1 MAMMTQVTKGVAA
14 TTSVMRKTT
23 PVRDATEGI
32 EETSTKMT
40 EVVDSAVHMAR
51 ITTERDPLTV
61 IGMGTQ
67 RQTKVPTS
75 DKKSTEQ
82 ATSRGSRRSTRALP
96 DENTVNVI
104 TWTTAPDQISAQD
117 PTKVST
123 AISLVEVVAATVT
136 EIAAVASATEVDA
149 VVTVTEVA
157 VVATAA
163 TATEVA
169 AAATVTE
176 GDVVVTQLEELQG
189 RWSSPRA
196 HTTCR
201 SLQICTK

>member
-1 MAMMTQVTKGVAA
+1 M
-14 TTSVMRKTT
+14 
-23 PVRDATEGI
+23 
-32 EETSTKMT
+32 
-40 EVVDSAVHMAR
+40 
-51 ITTERDPLTV
+51 
-61 IGMGTQ
+61 
-67 RQTKVPTS
+67 
-75 DKKSTEQ
+75 
-82 ATSRGSRRSTRALP
+82 
-96 DENTVNVI
+96 NVI

-136 EIAAVASATEVDA
+136 EIAAVASATEVGA

-189 RWSSPRA
+189 RWSSQRA